1 MQRYRSLLAT
11 ACLLLGLAVPLLM
24 AQRRPEPAPT
34 ELESKA
40 LFIFYFATFVEWPKA
55 PRETETDPLIVGV
68 IGREELVEGLRSV
81 LDTRTVRGRPI
92 VLLPVDADALPERL
106 DIVFFGRDAPAG
118 RGTALARLDG
128 SPVLTVGE
136 TEGFCQRGGMIN
148 FYINEGRIFFEINP
162 AATERAKL
170 KLSSRL
176 LSLARLVKEP
186 AR

>member
-1 MQRYRSLLAT
+1 MKRYRSLLAA

-24 AQRRPEPAPT
+24 AQRRPESAPT

-40 LFIFYFATFVEWPKA
+40 LFIFYFATFVDWPKV
-55 PRETETDPLIVGV
+55 PGEGETGPLTVGV
-68 IGREELVEGLRSV
+68 MGREELVEGLRRV
-81 LDTRTVRGRPI
+81 LNNRTVRGRPI
-92 VLLPVDADALPERL
+92 VVQPVDADAVAERL
-106 DIVFFGRDAPAG
+106 DIIFFGRDAPASQG
-118 RGTALARLDG
+118 AALTRLAG

-176 LSLARLVKEP
+176 LSLARLVGEP
-186 AR
+186 VR